1 MKIKIA
7 CSIAVSLVLIFSL
20 STLTLAGDKP
30 IKIKLAHIAPPKT
43 FNSPIHADAVAFK
56 YILEKRSGGKFEVQI
71 YPGGSLGKEVDLME
85 AVKNN
90 VVQINFAAMPGL
102 FRIYLPITAFFSP
115 YLFKNEEIAMEVL
128 QGPFG
133 KKLLDD
139 FTKKTGIKALDYLA
153 GYTYMAITNNKRA
166 IRSPGDMKGL
176 KFRVMDPMGTA
187 MFKSFGASAVP
198 MAFAELFTSLQ
209 TGVVDG
215 QTNPPFIIAW
225 AKFNQVQKYLTMA
238 KSQYGYQLIVC
249 NKQWYDSLSPVDQ
262 KLLNDSLKAG
272 LRAGDGLGLLL
283 EDKSLVDLAKAGMK
297 VNTIPEKDLINFQKI
312 ARPAGL
318 AFIRKAMGDQMAD
331 GLLQAIDAAEKK
343 LGYK

>member
-1 MKIKIA
+1 MKSKIVY
-7 CSIAVSLVLIFSL
+7 SIVVALILIFSM
-20 STLTLAGDKP
+20 SGLTLAADKP
-30 IKIKLAHIAPPKT
+30 IKIKLAHIAPPKA

-133 KKLLDD
+133 QKLLDD

-166 IRSPGDMKGL
+166 INSPGDMKGL
-176 KFRVMDPMGTA
+176 KFRVMDPMGIA

-198 MAFAELFTSLQ
+198 MAFSELFTSLQ

-249 NKQWYDSLSPVDQ
+249 NKEWYEALSPEDQ
-262 KLLNDSLKAG
+262 KLIDDSITAG

-283 EDKSLVDLAKAGMK
+283 EDKALVDLAKAGMK
-297 VNTIPEKDLINFQKI
+297 VNTIPEKELINFQKI

-318 AFIRKAMGDQMAD
+318 AFIRKSMGDQVAD

>member
-1 MKIKIA
+1 MKRRTVFSVVLSFI
-7 CSIAVSLVLIFSL
+7 LVFAISSFA
-20 STLTLAGDKP
+20 LAGDKP
-30 IKIKLAHIAPPKT
+30 IKIKLAHIAPPKP

-102 FRIYLPITAFFSP
+102 FRIYLPITVFFSP
-115 YLFKNEEIAMEVL
+115 YIFRNEEIAMEVL

-133 KKLLDD
+133 EKLLDD
-139 FTKKTGIKALDYLA
+139 FTKETGIKALDYLA

-166 IRSPGDMKGL
+166 VESPGDMKGL

-198 MAFAELFTSLQ
+198 MAFSELYTSLQ
-209 TGVVDG
+209 TGVIDG
-215 QTNPPFIIAW
+215 QTNPPFIVAW
-225 AKFNQVQKYLTMA
+225 AKYDQVQKYLTMA

-249 NKQWYDSLSPVDQ
+249 NMKWYDSLSSEDQ
-262 KLLNDSLKAG
+262 KLLSDSLKAG
-272 LRAGDGLGLLL
+272 LQAGNGLGLLL
-283 EDKSLVDLAKAGMK
+283 EDKALVDLTKAGMK
-297 VNTIPEKDLINFQKI
+297 VNTISEKDLINFQRI

-318 AFIRKAMGDQMAD
+318 AFVRKAMGDQMAD
-331 GLLQAIDAAEKK
+331 GLSQAINAAEKK
-343 LGYK
+343 LGYR